1 MRLFWK
7 GRELKPA
14 LLCDTMIDTDW
25 VNRDS
30 VSVKND
36 TESVHMKI

>member
-1 MRLFWK
+1 MFFIK
-7 GRELKPA
+7 SKI
-14 LLCDTMIDTDW
+14 LCDTMIDTDW